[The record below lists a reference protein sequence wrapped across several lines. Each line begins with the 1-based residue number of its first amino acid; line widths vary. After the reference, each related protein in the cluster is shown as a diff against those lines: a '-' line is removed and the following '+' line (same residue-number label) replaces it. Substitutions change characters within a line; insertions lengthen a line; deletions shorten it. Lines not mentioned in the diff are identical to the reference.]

1 MKNDLICWPYW
12 PILFTLNLL
21 LIPSVDGQTRP
32 SVQQPFSG
40 QGVVQAIHPGEL
52 VIRLADGEP
61 QTFKI
66 QDKDEDA
73 LSLDGGQFIFRN
85 LTAKIAVK
93 GTLPAEMLE
102 RGMYVRLNASLNRF
116 GKSGQPIEHLTLVPV
131 EQSPL
136 KLVPESTP
144 EDDNFVPCDIVGRVI
159 TNRRNKL
166 LLAVPKSKLARRER
180 AEFELSPNATFD
192 IIADDLN
199 RVGPGDTVDSF
210 RGVTMS
216 NGERIIRE
224 ISIRLTGKRDK
235 VTTSYSDELYQK
247 FSHLSDEPGQPRQE
261 SSDHFTLYTDISDR
275 SAKVLLTKL
284 ETMYALIAKY
294 YGRRPRQSI
303 ECFVIRIEP
312 NPLRGRGQMPN
323 RMVNRKYWMSQL
335 PEVGILKVEEG
346 AGVTASVSNSRQTR
360 SVVFACNDHGV
371 VQHESVHAYCAQ
383 TFGKT
388 GPVWYSEGMAE
399 MGQYWRPG
407 NLAVQVD
414 PVVIDY
420 LTNAQQPKKMAD
432 IVRAGQITGDS
443 WKAYAWRWALCHLL
457 SSNPNYQRR
466 FKQLGMNIMVGNND
480 SFDAAFG
487 QVADQISFEYDQFV
501 KNFDNGY
508 RVDLCAW
515 DWNTQAHQPKP
526 AKTVKTNV
534 KAQMGWQAT
543 PLELTAG
550 QSYDVICQGT
560 WRTNAS
566 GDEVDADGGSD
577 GKGRL
582 VGVILHDYELSEPFT
597 LGTKQRFVAPETG
610 QLFLRCQD
618 SWRSID
624 DNSGSV
630 SAFFRLSPGETTD
643 N

>member
-12 PILFTLNLL
+12 PLLFTLNLL

-52 VIRLADGEP
+52 VVRLADGEP

-85 LTAKIAVK
+85 LTAKISVK
-93 GTLPAEMLE
+93 GTLPAEMLKP
-102 RGMYVRLNASLNRF
+102 GMYVRLIASLNRF

-131 EQSPL
+131 EQNPL

-335 PEVGILKVEEG
+335 PEVGVLKVEEG

-432 IVRAGQITGDS
+432 IVRAGQITGDQGIHRFELGQQYLG
-443 WKAYAWRWALCHLL
+443 APIGDVCV
-457 SSNPNYQRR
+457 QR
-466 FKQLGMNIMVGNND
+466 K
-480 SFDAAFG
+480 
-487 QVADQISFEYDQFV
+487 
-501 KNFDNGY
+501 
-508 RVDLCAW
+508 
-515 DWNTQAHQPKP
+515 
-526 AKTVKTNV
+526 
-534 KAQMGWQAT
+534 
-543 PLELTAG
+543 
-550 QSYDVICQGT
+550 VIG
-560 WRTNAS
+560 
-566 GDEVDADGGSD
+566 
-577 GKGRL
+577 
-582 VGVILHDYELSEPFT
+582 
-597 LGTKQRFVAPETG
+597 
-610 QLFLRCQD
+610 
-618 SWRSID
+618 
-624 DNSGSV
+624 
-630 SAFFRLSPGETTD
+630 
-643 N
+643 